1 MSPTPVCHFDRL
13 QNNYVSWQPS
23 HNLPSEIQEN
33 HAQHH
38 GTGEQRG
45 YFHDGRGKKIQNSVK
60 FHCSC
65 FAANPRDKRKP
76 RKFEKWFIHIV
87 PVE

>member
-45 YFHDGRGKKIQNSVK
+45 YEYIIFTMEGKKNSK
-60 FHCSC
+60 FRQIPLFMLCSQSQ
-65 FAANPRDKRKP
+65 RQEETSK
-76 RKFEKWFIHIV
+76 I
-87 PVE
+87 